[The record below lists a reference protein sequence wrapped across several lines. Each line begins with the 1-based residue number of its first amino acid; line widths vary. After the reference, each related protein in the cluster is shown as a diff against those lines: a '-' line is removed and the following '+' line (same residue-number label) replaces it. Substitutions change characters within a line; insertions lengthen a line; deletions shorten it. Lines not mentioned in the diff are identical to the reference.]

1 MAQAAL
7 RFILAQ
13 PQMTVVLPTITNRAE
28 LREYA
33 GAAEVPELTDDELAR
48 VAELYD
54 RNFDVGTVE
63 AGFG

>member
-13 PQMTVVLPTITNRAE
+13 PQMTVVIPTITNQSE

-33 GAAEVPELTDDELAR
+33 GAADVPDLTDDELTR
-48 VAELYD
+48 LDELYAATS
-54 RNFDVGTVE
+54 RLR
-63 AGFG
+63 